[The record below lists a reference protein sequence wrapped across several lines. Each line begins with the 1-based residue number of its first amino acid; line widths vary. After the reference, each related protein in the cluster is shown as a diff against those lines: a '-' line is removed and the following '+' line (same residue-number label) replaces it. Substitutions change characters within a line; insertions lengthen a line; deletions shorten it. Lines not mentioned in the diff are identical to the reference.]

1 MIDPSRIQNSR
12 ILIVDDKES
21 NVRLLEKV
29 LEAEN
34 FRNYLSTTDSRAATD
49 LYQAYQPDLLLL
61 DLRMPHIDGFEVM
74 EALREQS
81 NDDYLP
87 ILVLTADL
95 AQTTRIRALKAG
107 AKDFLT
113 KPFDQLE
120 VITRI
125 RNILEVRLLYN
136 DLRDQNIILE
146 QKVKERTEELRQTR
160 LEIIHRLS
168 RAAEL
173 HDQGTGM
180 HLLRISQYSGCVA
193 RAAKLAGAE
202 AELILSAS
210 PMHDVGKI
218 GIPDS
223 LLLKPGNLNEEEW
236 VIMQTHTTI
245 GHELLSGHDSA
256 IMNMASSIALHHHER
271 WDGTGY
277 PQGLRGSDIPIEGRI
292 VALCDVFD
300 ALISKRPYK
309 DQWPLETAVREIHGL
324 SGIAF
329 DPQLVEA
336 FGTALS
342 EIKQVIRKTEIGTS
356 VA

>member
-1 MIDPSRIQNSR
+1 
-12 ILIVDDKES
+12 
-21 NVRLLEKV
+21 
-29 LEAEN
+29 
-34 FRNYLSTTDSRAATD
+34 
-49 LYQAYQPDLLLL
+49 
-61 DLRMPHIDGFEVM
+61 MPHVDGFDVM
-74 EALREQS
+74 EALREQFH
-81 NDDYLP
+81 DDYLP

-95 AQTTRIRALKAG
+95 AHATRIKALEAG

-120 VITRI
+120 VVTRI
-125 RNILEVRLLYN
+125 RNILEVRLLYS
-136 DLRDQNIILE
+136 DLKDQNVILE
-146 QKVKERTEELRQTR
+146 EKVRERTEELRQTR

-193 RAAKLAGAE
+193 RSAGLPDNE

-223 LLLKPGNLNEEEW
+223 LLLKPGQLNEEEW
-236 VIMQTHTTI
+236 IVMQTHTTI
-245 GHELLSGHDSA
+245 GHDLLSGHDST
-256 IMNMASSIALHHHER
+256 IMKMASSIALTHHER

-277 PQGLRGSDIPIEGRI
+277 PRSLAGEEIPIEGRI

-309 DQWPLETAVREIHGL
+309 EQWPLETAVDEIQGL
-324 SGIAF
+324 SGSAF
-329 DPQLVEA
+329 DPSLVEA
-336 FGTALS
+336 FDIALPD
-342 EIKQVIRKTEIGTS
+342 IRRIIRKTEVGVTTP
-356 VA
+356 